1 MVYLQNDY
9 YTASGSVKLYHSW
22 TDKVTKFDTSSF
34 YNWEQDNLPLYD
46 LDERTYYLWEQ
57 LGHPTS
63 SIPGVALVV
72 SAGGDSSEYEYNR
85 NNFETVSAA
94 IAALPQV
101 LNYPVIIEICN
112 KGELGSLELKNIKCG
127 PNGSLEI
134 VNKVFAKAE
143 PDFGGVNLNRGF
155 SGASY
160 PYNLLSSISG
170 TLAGQSFGVSFSPRQ
185 HFASTKSEFL
195 NLKIFDTT
203 SLTSI
208 DNYLNGFI
216 SVNQDSLI
224 TRSTYFIKS
233 TSPNGAT
240 SAVLNV
246 VPYETT
252 SDAINNHQI
261 NSYDISAFD
270 VETNNRFVPTVF
282 SEDSTLTRLVGLFYG
297 NTLTKVIV
305 SNCDGPIYLRNLF
318 IDGSGYTTSNKN
330 GVEVTNSRNIVI
342 ENCVSVRNTNAGFYL
357 NNSKVILTR
366 GIGAYRNYGFTSN
379 TRLTEPNNE
388 TSIERDERD
397 LAAGLY
403 AINSEIQF
411 SSTSSFERSVFN
423 ADPIFS
429 AVSSQGSISYGLNYP
444 LNFSRNANGI
454 ILNNSKLFG
463 GITGSSSI
471 TLTCELN
478 NICGLRLVNSN
489 VDWDGRLKLRQ
500 NNIGLL
506 SNNSNLTLDKYT
518 VRENTRVGMKLIN
531 SNLTYNKKLNGS
543 VAFTEEQFKFDRNGK
558 HIHLVNSNYKYN
570 STTDVPSVLGIHRI
584 LNSNKRSLLVENSSE
599 LQLAHGFIRS
609 RTDITT
615 TEVKYGDPIAVE
627 NSSKA
632 TFKGSGFVATTIIGS
647 ENANYRLNSCCVY
660 AGKNSNVSFQGPTA
674 IARYDINCL
683 AEDNSVI
690 NFEPHKNDQTG
701 DLEVTEFNLDDS
713 SNHTMVELHANR
725 ACLVVNKH
733 SVLNMKDLGDV
744 LYYWGR
750 SAAGS
755 LRIASGLDY
764 EDRLDEYKQYVSGGY
779 FQFYPNPMGTVG
791 GNPTSVTS
799 LSFSIATVDGLT
811 APYYLFNRDDD
822 FNNFSSITRGGVCL
836 RAVNNSLVDV
846 KNVNFPT
853 GFWNPSGVFFNAA
866 AAADVGDLCCKL
878 MIWNIA
884 DNSKLHASYLS
895 VSSHFP
901 TEVGY
906 HGPFATWL
914 TYLKENGG
922 LSGGLVS
929 GAFPNDKD
937 VYASSYA
944 LLDFAGSGPTSI
956 PIYASSFANQGPF
969 RLFFSTDP
977 LASMLGVA
985 STTITN
991 NLGGYYF
998 SAGWIPQIFAQGYCP
1013 PGYLSATSAV
1023 SSLHRSVVR
1032 YRAYT
1037 NPFTDEWSTS
1047 GIFRPAPYNEVMYNT
1062 NNASNYLTTIGA
1074 GMTHDAYSTRVFL
1087 DESASNTFANAKH
1100 CATGKSGAPK
1110 IVSIYY
1116 PYITAFGDSNTIN
1129 KVVATGLTNLNSF
1142 DLTRDN

>member
-143 PDFGGVNLNRGF
+143 PDFGNVNLNRGF
-155 SGASY
+155 SLTSNDYG
-160 PYNLLSSISG
+160 LLSSISG
-170 TLAGQSFGVSFSPRQ
+170 TLAGLSFGLSFSPRK
-185 HFASTKSEFL
+185 HFYDTKSEFL
-195 NLKIFDTT
+195 NLKVFDTT
-203 SLTSI
+203 SLNGI

-216 SVNQDSLI
+216 SVNQEALN

-240 SAVLNV
+240 SSVLNV

-252 SDAINNHQI
+252 SDAINNQLVA
-261 NSYDISAFD
+261 SYDISAYD
-270 VETNNRFVPTVF
+270 TETDDKFTDLAPENT
-282 SEDSTLTRLVGLFYG
+282 TLTRLVGLFYG

-305 SNCDGPIYLRNLF
+305 ANCDGPIYLRNLF

-330 GVEVTNSRNIVI
+330 GLEVTNSRNIII
-342 ENCVSVRNTNAGFYL
+342 ENCVSVRNTNAGFYF
-357 NNSKVILTR
+357 NNSKIILTR
-366 GIGAYRNYGFTSN
+366 GIGAYRNYGFVSN

-388 TSIERDERD
+388 VSIDRDERD
-397 LAAGLY
+397 SAAGLY

-411 SSTSSFERSVFN
+411 SSTSAFERSVFN
-423 ADPIFS
+423 SDPIFS
-429 AVSSQGSISYGLNYP
+429 AVSSQGSLSYGSNYV

-454 ILNNSKLFG
+454 VLDNSKFFG

-478 NICGLRLVNSN
+478 NLCGLKITNSN
-489 VDWDGRLKLRQ
+489 VDWEGRLKLRQ
-500 NNIGLL
+500 NLAGLVAK
-506 SNNSNLTLDKYT
+506 NSNLVLDKYT
-518 VRENTRVGMKLIN
+518 IRENTRVGLKLIN
-531 SNLTYNKKLNGS
+531 SNLLYNKKLNGS
-543 VAFTEEQFKFDRNGK
+543 VAFAEEQFKFDYNGK
-558 HIHLVNSNYKYN
+558 HIHLNNSNYKYN
-570 STTDVPSVLGIHRI
+570 STTDAHTVLGIHRI
-584 LNSNKRSLLVENSSE
+584 LNSNKRSILIENSSD

-609 RTDITT
+609 RADLTT

-632 TFKGSGFVATTIIGS
+632 TFKGSGFVATTIVGS
-647 ENANYRLNSCCVY
+647 ENVNYRLNSCGVY
-660 AGKNSNVSFQGPTA
+660 AGRNSNVSFQGPTA
-674 IARYDINCL
+674 IARYEINCL
-683 AEDNSVI
+683 AEDNSII
-690 NFEPHKNDQTG
+690 NFEPHKNEYTG
-701 DLEVTEFNLDDS
+701 DLEITEFNLNDP
-713 SNHTMVELHANR
+713 SNHTMVELHSTK
-725 ACLVVNKH
+725 ACLVINKN
-733 SVLNMKDLGDV
+733 SVLNIKDLGSF
-744 LYYWGR
+744 LYFWDR
-750 SAAGS
+750 STAGS
-755 LRIASGLDY
+755 LRITSGLDY
-764 EDRLDEYKQYVSGGY
+764 DENLNEYEPYVSAGY
-779 FQFYPNPMGTVG
+779 FQFYPNPMGVAG
-791 GNPTSVTS
+791 GNPTSVTA
-799 LSFSIATVDGLT
+799 LSFSIGNVDGLD
-811 APYYLFNRDDD
+811 APYYLFNRDAD

-836 RAVNNSLVDV
+836 RAVNNSVVDV

-884 DNSKLHASYLS
+884 DNSQLHASYLS

-901 TEVGY
+901 TEAGY
-906 HGPFATWL
+906 HGPFGTWL
-914 TYLKENGG
+914 SYLKENGG

-937 VYASSYA
+937 PYASSYA
-944 LLDFAGSGPTSI
+944 LLDFAGSGPATI
-956 PIYASSFANQGPF
+956 PIYSSSFINQGPF

-977 LASMLGVA
+977 AVSLLGLASTEV
-985 STTITN
+985 TN
-991 NLGGYYF
+991 SLGGYYF

-1013 PGYLSATSAV
+1013 PGYLSATSSV
-1023 SSLHRSVVR
+1023 SALHKTVVR
-1032 YRAYT
+1032 YKAYT
-1037 NPFTDEWSTS
+1037 NPFSNEWSTS
-1047 GIFRPAPYNEVMYNT
+1047 GIFRPSPYNEVLYNT
-1062 NNASNYLTTIGA
+1062 NNASNYLATIGA
-1074 GMTHDAYSTRVFL
+1074 GMTHDPYSTRVFL

-1100 CATGKSGAPK
+1100 CAVGKSGAPK

-1116 PYITAFGDSNTIN
+1116 PYITAFGDSNVIN
-1129 KVVATGLTNLNSF
+1129 KVVATGLSNLNSF